1 MKKSRSSSAKATEDW
16 LKPEGEKVKK
26 FQGFIEFIREQGVV
40 GLAIGFVLGGS
51 VTVLVKSLV
60 DDIIN
65 PLIGLLLGRARDL
78 NVYAFHIGDATIKW
92 GNFVNNLINFLVIA
106 MVVYA
111 GFKILRLDRLQKK
124 KD

>member
-1 MKKSRSSSAKATEDW
+1 MA
-16 LKPEGEKVKK
+16 EGEKVKK
-26 FQGFIEFIREQGVV
+26 VQGFVDFIREQGVV

-51 VTVLVKSLV
+51 VTVVVKSLV

-65 PLIGLLLGRARDL
+65 PMLGLMLGKAKDL

-92 GNFVNNLINFLVIA
+92 GSFVNNLINFLVIA
-106 MVVYA
+106 LVVYA

-124 KD
+124 KE